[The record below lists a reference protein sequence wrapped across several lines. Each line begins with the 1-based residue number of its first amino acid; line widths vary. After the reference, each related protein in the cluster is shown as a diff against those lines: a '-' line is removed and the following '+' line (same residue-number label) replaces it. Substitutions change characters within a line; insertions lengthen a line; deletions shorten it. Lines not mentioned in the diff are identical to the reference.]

1 MTVLFVILPK
11 QLAVQNKPQ
20 ETPAEEKASPW
31 GKQTSA
37 EVAVTWRSFS
47 WEQHGSSDSLSVR
60 TAAR

>member
-11 QLAVQNKPQ
+11 QLVVQNKPQ

-47 WEQHGSSDSLSVR
+47 R
-60 TAAR
+60 TAWQLWQLASAHRC